1 MQRNSFHF
9 HLYGRDVGNLRVIVQ
24 KRDGSKTVIWSHSNS
39 TGNQWNA
46 EYVNVGQSLENYWIL
61 FSSLPRLN
69 LNDIPTATDDIALDD
84 ISFKNCETS
93 YQPPVLPP
101 FNCSFEADMCGWIQG
116 GADDFDWE
124 RRSGPTES
132 HNTGPVGDH
141 TTGTGNYLYIESSMP
156 RREGDVA
163 QLRTPLLGSS
173 GLHGYCLTFWYHMF
187 GATVGTL
194 RMYLQK
200 SLHQP
205 KTLIWQ
211 RKGTVGDEWRKA
223 QIHVVLQDVH
233 EIMLEATVGGPAGD
247 IAIDDIS
254 FVPGTCPPSDL
265 CDFEE
270 NDCNWIQ
277 ETDDDYD
284 WIRGFGGTPSADTGP
299 SFDHTTNTATGHYFY
314 LETSSPH
321 RPGQK
326 ARMVSPAFPAGKNRC
341 LQFWYHMYGVGIGT
355 LNVYNQDECVGNQS
369 LIFSQTGN
377 QGVLWRFAQT
387 SLEECQASSFRIVF
401 EGIKGATDKGD
412 IAIDDILVFN
422 GPCSPAGYC
431 DFETNLCGWTNIEVV
446 DEGDWIRS
454 RGNTPNINTGPGIDH
469 TTNTTKGYYVY
480 ADSSV
485 GSPGDR
491 IMLVSEIFQ
500 PAVEGSCLSF
510 WYHMYG
516 QNIGNLSLYINN
528 RTLHTNGN
536 KLGSL
541 IWRKSGNQGNNWSE
555 GMVTV
560 DFWEPYWFIFVYE
573 KGLGLMGDVALDDIQ
588 LLLGLCSTSPSV
600 TAVPTLPP
608 TQMPGAND
616 CDFEVDLC
624 GWQQDP
630 NEGSDWRRQQGSM
643 GTGSLGPAEDHTTGS
658 VRGHYILVEGNG
670 QTEKAVARIRSPL
683 VAVGLEGLCLMFWYH
698 MYGGKVGSLI
708 VSNGNA
714 SNKTM
719 LWMKTGTWGP
729 QWNYA
734 QIHITGAHNIQ
745 IIFEGIREDGAIAL
759 DDISFNPDSCPSARE
774 CDFENGVCGFTQD
787 NTNDF
792 DWILESG
799 SNNPIGPLI
808 DHSYGSEYGH
818 YVHFATPTPL
828 QSPVKGYLDSPTY
841 LPSRYCLK
849 FWYYISGSGVRS
861 LRVYGRRLQSLFKS
875 MWSSEGTQEDEWLV
889 AQVDIHSPAAFQ
901 VTFEGNI
908 DSGVMS
914 VIAVDDIDIR
924 EGACIPLG
932 SCDFEDDSCTWK
944 NAFELDQFDWQ
955 RRTGHSHTDASEPET
970 DHTLGTIFGTYL
982 LMDTSPPRVQNDTAW
997 LLSPFLE
1004 SPMIHCVKFWY
1015 YMQGSDIGSLTV
1027 KQQWADRSVVD
1038 LWTRHGN
1045 QSEKWLQGFALM
1057 SIDKLE
1063 KYRVI
1068 FEGVVGG
1075 GPKGDIA
1082 IDDLSIESGT
1092 LCLTEP
1098 LPPPSCQ
1105 FQCGGG
1111 WGQCVTLSEVCNF
1124 KTDCESTADETFCG
1138 YDCTFEEEGACGWSD
1153 DSQGSYRWHIGS
1165 ASTSEL
1171 NLGPN
1176 YDHTTLTSHGH
1187 YIYVDTRFG
1196 SEGSQAILRS
1206 PQLKQASATCQIV
1219 FWYHMERSKT
1229 GALWLS
1235 HVIESRE
1242 TLLWS
1247 LSEIQG
1253 DVWRREVVPL
1263 GRIVHEF
1270 QIVFQSHVSTV
1281 LEDIALDDISFE
1293 NCALPEFK
1301 PQCVEQE
1308 FRCGRGSCVSA
1319 DRLCDFT
1326 DDCGDNTDEN
1336 NCDAYPGRC
1345 NFESGLCSWTPVS
1358 QDGVKWSV
1366 GTGGNKPLTE
1376 LFPNRDHTTGTSAGH
1391 FLFIDIP
1398 NLPQGSHAAR
1408 IGSPLLTSASQCEL
1422 RFYYYL
1428 SSHKAGALRVYL
1440 RNSND
1445 GPLELLW
1452 ERQEKIGQYYE
1463 RVAVALI
1470 SQYPF
1475 QVIIEGSVRDLA
1487 GLGLAVDDISF
1498 SSGCRTYEGQLP
1510 PGSTQLPPT
1519 VSPCSDNDF
1528 QCGDNRCIPVFYC
1541 CDGVP
1546 HCSDGR
1552 DEATCGFK

>member
-1 MQRNSFHF
+1 EFVGCDFEAGSCQWEDFSQGQFVWQRDRNGTATENTGPSSDHTTGTELGWYMAVEADRGDRNSYAVLQSPGMKQASTECLMEFYYHMYGAGIGDLSVFLREDSRDTLLWTLSGNKGNRWRRAVVGIGRIPRIFHIIFEATRSYSTFGDIAIDDISFQNCPLKDSQATCPGDEFQCSNLVCIDMGKICDFSDDCGDRSDEIDCGLLGYKEHCSFENGLCSWEKSDLDTPGYEWKRQEGQIGGGVTGPPRDHTKNSAAVLGHYIIADGQKVTTGDSTEIFSGTFLPSPACTVRFYYYMQGEGVGQLSVKLRSFSSGEGDIGLWVRDQEVGFYWERVEVTFSSSIKYKVVFEYIHGPGVGAQVALDDISFSLQCAHDVNNSELPYSPPPTAVPSTAPSPCSVDQFFCRRSDTFICIPMHSYCDYIVDCPMGEDEELCAGPCTFESGQCYWEDISSGHYEWKRQKAGQVTEQGLDGPSTDHTTGKVNRGYYMYVQFGRGQYSTEAILRSPLLPPSSQYCQILFHF

-588 LLLGLCSTSPSV
+588 LLLGLCSTSP
-600 TAVPTLPP
+600 
-608 TQMPGAND
+608 
-616 CDFEVDLC
+616 
-624 GWQQDP
+624 
-630 NEGSDWRRQQGSM
+630 
-643 GTGSLGPAEDHTTGS
+643 
-658 VRGHYILVEGNG
+658 
-670 QTEKAVARIRSPL
+670 
-683 VAVGLEGLCLMFWYH
+683 
-698 MYGGKVGSLI
+698 
-708 VSNGNA
+708 
-714 SNKTM
+714 
-719 LWMKTGTWGP
+719 
-729 QWNYA
+729 
-734 QIHITGAHNIQ
+734 
-745 IIFEGIREDGAIAL
+745 
-759 DDISFNPDSCPSARE
+759 
-774 CDFENGVCGFTQD
+774 
-787 NTNDF
+787 
-792 DWILESG
+792 
-799 SNNPIGPLI
+799 
-808 DHSYGSEYGH
+808 
-818 YVHFATPTPL
+818 
-828 QSPVKGYLDSPTY
+828 
-841 LPSRYCLK
+841 
-849 FWYYISGSGVRS
+849 
-861 LRVYGRRLQSLFKS
+861 
-875 MWSSEGTQEDEWLV
+875 
-889 AQVDIHSPAAFQ
+889 
-901 VTFEGNI
+901 
-908 DSGVMS
+908 
-914 VIAVDDIDIR
+914 
-924 EGACIPLG
+924 
-932 SCDFEDDSCTWK
+932 
-944 NAFELDQFDWQ
+944 
-955 RRTGHSHTDASEPET
+955 
-970 DHTLGTIFGTYL
+970 
-982 LMDTSPPRVQNDTAW
+982 
-997 LLSPFLE
+997 
-1004 SPMIHCVKFWY
+1004 
-1015 YMQGSDIGSLTV
+1015 
-1027 KQQWADRSVVD
+1027 
-1038 LWTRHGN
+1038 
-1045 QSEKWLQGFALM
+1045 
-1057 SIDKLE
+1057 
-1063 KYRVI
+1063 
-1068 FEGVVGG
+1068 
-1075 GPKGDIA
+1075 
-1082 IDDLSIESGT
+1082 
-1092 LCLTEP
+1092 
-1098 LPPPSCQ
+1098 
-1105 FQCGGG
+1105 
-1111 WGQCVTLSEVCNF
+1111 
-1124 KTDCESTADETFCG
+1124 
-1138 YDCTFEEEGACGWSD
+1138 
-1153 DSQGSYRWHIGS
+1153 
-1165 ASTSEL
+1165 
-1171 NLGPN
+1171 
-1176 YDHTTLTSHGH
+1176 
-1187 YIYVDTRFG
+1187 
-1196 SEGSQAILRS
+1196 
-1206 PQLKQASATCQIV
+1206 
-1219 FWYHMERSKT
+1219 
-1229 GALWLS
+1229 
-1235 HVIESRE
+1235 
-1242 TLLWS
+1242 
-1247 LSEIQG
+1247 
-1253 DVWRREVVPL
+1253 
-1263 GRIVHEF
+1263 
-1270 QIVFQSHVSTV
+1270 
-1281 LEDIALDDISFE
+1281 
-1293 NCALPEFK
+1293 
-1301 PQCVEQE
+1301 
-1308 FRCGRGSCVSA
+1308 
-1319 DRLCDFT
+1319 
-1326 DDCGDNTDEN
+1326 
-1336 NCDAYPGRC
+1336 
-1345 NFESGLCSWTPVS
+1345 
-1358 QDGVKWSV
+1358 
-1366 GTGGNKPLTE
+1366 
-1376 LFPNRDHTTGTSAGH
+1376 
-1391 FLFIDIP
+1391 
-1398 NLPQGSHAAR
+1398 
-1408 IGSPLLTSASQCEL
+1408 
-1422 RFYYYL
+1422 
-1428 SSHKAGALRVYL
+1428 
-1440 RNSND
+1440 
-1445 GPLELLW
+1445 
-1452 ERQEKIGQYYE
+1452 
-1463 RVAVALI
+1463 
-1470 SQYPF
+1470 
-1475 QVIIEGSVRDLA
+1475 
-1487 GLGLAVDDISF
+1487 
-1498 SSGCRTYEGQLP
+1498 
-1510 PGSTQLPPT
+1510 
-1519 VSPCSDNDF
+1519 
-1528 QCGDNRCIPVFYC
+1528 
-1541 CDGVP
+1541 
-1546 HCSDGR
+1546 
-1552 DEATCGFK
+1552 